1 MTETNRIEYKRELSD
16 GLEKEVIAFLNY
28 REGGI
33 LYIGIDKEGNT
44 YGLADADS
52 DQLKIKDRLKNNIR
66 PSALGLFDI
75 VSEERDGKEIL
86 KIIVA
91 SGPEKPY
98 HLKKYG
104 MSEKGC
110 FIRLGSAAEPMPQ
123 KMIDELFAKRTR
135 NSISKIKAGRQDL
148 SFSQLKIYYEES
160 GHTLG
165 KAFAKNLELLT
176 EGGYFNYAGY
186 LLADKNNTSIKVAK
200 YSGTTRTDLI
210 ESNEYGHECLVKA
223 TKQVIDKIAVENR
236 TTTKIT
242 AKERQQANLWN
253 PIALREA
260 IINAFVHNDYTNEI
274 TPKFEIFTDRIEI
287 TSAGGLPEGLSKQEF
302 FEGFSVPRNK
312 ELMRIFK
319 DLELVEQL
327 GSGIPRILGHYG
339 KESFSFSDNF
349 LRMTFAV
356 QEDTNETSVKVD
368 DREGS
373 QKGGVIGGAIGSVKG
388 GAIDAAEALTKR
400 QKEVLKLIAANPSI
414 TYIEIA
420 EALSINESAV
430 GKHITAIKNKGFLV
444 RHGDTRGYWE
454 ITIEDE

>member
-33 LYIGIDKEGNT
+33 IHIGIDKDGNT
-44 YGLADADS
+44 YGLADADG

-75 VSEERDGKEIL
+75 VSEERDAKNIL

-98 HLKKYG
+98 YLKKYG

-176 EGGYFNYAGY
+176 EDGAFNYAGY

-200 YSGTTRTDLI
+200 YSGKTRTDLI

-236 TTTKIT
+236 TNTKIT

-253 PIALREA
+253 SIALREA

-274 TPKFEIFTDRIEI
+274 TPKFEIFSDRIEI
-287 TSAGGLPEGLSKQEF
+287 TSAGSLPEGLSEQEF
-302 FEGFSVPRNK
+302 YEGFSVPRNK

-327 GSGIPRILGHYG
+327 GSGIPRILEHYG
-339 KESFSFSDNF
+339 KESFKFSDNF
-349 LRMTFAV
+349 LRMTFTAKETAV
-356 QEDTNETSVKVD
+356 E
-368 DREGS
+368 EGG
-373 QKGGVIGGAIGSVKG
+373 QIGGVMGGLKGGQIGGQKDAE
-388 GAIDAAEALTKR
+388 IDDIKELTHR
-400 QKEVLKLIAANPSI
+400 QKEVLKLIASDNRISRSG
-414 TYIEIA
+414 IA
-420 EALSINESAV
+420 EILHINESAIQKHLNNLKDAGFIERV
-430 GKHITAIKNKGFLV
+430 GG
-444 RHGDTRGYWE
+444 TRGYWE
-454 ITIEDE
+454 IKL